1 MNLEI
6 QYQEFQEE
14 KINIPTINTENVIN
28 GNHKRSSI
36 FRLIQY
42 SLQYKLLLVFG
53 NLGLLITSVSM
64 VALPYLAGKMIDS
77 ITKSNSK
84 ENLNFLTLQ
93 FIVLTVVTAFF
104 TFLRTYAF
112 SILGEK
118 ITFHLRNEL
127 FQSLMLKDIEF
138 FDSNRSGELISR
150 LSSDISVINKGTND
164 SISTLLKNAIQVLGS
179 LILLCFISWR
189 LTLVLFC
196 VIPPSTI
203 MAIVFVKKYKQLR
216 KEYQQSIAQA
226 TQIASE
232 VLSNMR
238 IVRSFSTEERES
250 NSYQKANQI
259 VFTFGNKMALLGSQF
274 MAIGIVLAYAV
285 ILAILYYGGT
295 LVIDGESTL
304 GDLSSFVL
312 YTLTMTISLLALSGT
327 MNEMISAAAVSEKI
341 FDIIDHPVKIRNG
354 SVDASNITGQINISD
369 VTFCYP
375 TKSSVMSLK
384 RINLEINQ
392 GEVVAFVG
400 QSGSGKST
408 IVQLLQRFYDSI
420 QGSILFDNIDIKEYN
435 LQQLHKQIGFVA
447 QEPTLFSGTLKDNI
461 TYGVD
466 TFTQEDIDNAMKLAN
481 AYDFVTD
488 LSIFP
493 DGLETI
499 VGERGVKL
507 SGGQKQRIAIA
518 RALIKNP
525 KILIFDEATS
535 ALDSE
540 SEFQVQKAIDGL
552 VSSGQ
557 KTIIIIAHRL
567 STVINSNKIIVV
579 QNGYIVE
586 QGKHQELIEKNGVYK
601 QLIERQLQ

>member
-1 MNLEI
+1 MNLEP

-14 KINIPTINTENVIN
+14 KINIPIENTINSNN
-28 GNHKRSSI
+28 KRSSI

-42 SLQYKLLLVFG
+42 SLQNKLLLFFG

-64 VALPYLAGKMIDS
+64 VALPYLTGKMIDS

-84 ENLNFLTLQ
+84 ENLNYLTLQ
-93 FIVLTVVTAFF
+93 FIVLTIVTAFF

-112 SILGEK
+112 NILGEK

-127 FQSLMLKDIEF
+127 FQSLIQKDIEF

-164 SISTLLKNAIQVLGS
+164 SISTLLKNAIQVIGS
-179 LILLCFISWR
+179 LILLCFISWK

-203 MAIVFVKKYKQLR
+203 LAIIFVKKYKQLR
-216 KEYQQSIAQA
+216 KEYQQSIAQS

-250 NSYQKANQI
+250 NSYQIANQNI
-259 VFTFGNKMALLGSQF
+259 YNFGNKMAVLGSQF
-274 MAIGIVLAYAV
+274 MSIGIVLAYAV
-285 ILAILYYGGT
+285 ILAILYYGGS
-295 LVIDGESTL
+295 LVIDGQSTI
-304 GDLSSFVL
+304 GNLSSFVL

-354 SVDASNITGQINISD
+354 SVDASNISGQINISN

-375 TKSSVMSLK
+375 TKQNVMSLK
-384 RINLEINQ
+384 AISLEINQ

-408 IVQLLQRFYDSI
+408 IVQLLQRFYDSKL
-420 QGSILFDNIDIKEYN
+420 GSILFDNIDIKEYN

-488 LSIFP
+488 FSIFP
-493 DGLETI
+493 DGLQTI

-552 VSSGQ
+552 VQSGQ

-579 QNGYIVE
+579 QNGQIVE

>member
-1 MNLEI
+1 MNLES

-14 KINIPTINTENVIN
+14 KINIPTINIENTIN
-28 GNHKRSSI
+28 SNQKRSSF

-42 SLQYKLLLVFG
+42 SLQYKLLLFFG
-53 NLGLLITSVSM
+53 NLGLLITSISM
-64 VALPYLAGKMIDS
+64 VALPYLTGKMIDS
-77 ITKSNSK
+77 ITKSK
-84 ENLNFLTLQ
+84 FFNFIIHRVNNQ
-93 FIVLTVVTAFF
+93 
-104 TFLRTYAF
+104 
-112 SILGEK
+112 K

-127 FQSLMLKDIEF
+127 FQSLILKDIEF

-150 LSSDISVINKGTND
+150 LSSDISVINKGTNN
-164 SISTLLKNAIQVLGS
+164 SISTVLKNAIQVIGS

-196 VIPPSTI
+196 VIPPSVI
-203 MAIVFVKKYKQLR
+203 IAIIFVKKYKQLR
-216 KEYQQSIAQA
+216 KEYQQSIAYS

-250 NSYQKANQI
+250 NSYKKANQD
-259 VFTFGNKMALLGSQF
+259 VYYFGNKLAILGSQF
-274 MAIGIVLAYAV
+274 MAIGIVLAYSV
-285 ILAILYYGGT
+285 ILAILYYGGS
-295 LVIDGESTL
+295 LVIDGQSTI

-312 YTLTMTISLLALSGT
+312 YTLTMTISLLSLSGT

-341 FDIIDHPVKIRNG
+341 FDIIDHPIKIRNG
-354 SVDASNITGQINISD
+354 TLDASNISGQINISN

-375 TKSSVMSLK
+375 TKQNVMSLK
-384 RINLEINQ
+384 KICLEINQ

-408 IVQLLQRFYDSI
+408 IVQLLQRFYDSG

-435 LQQLHKQIGFVA
+435 LKQLHNQIGFVA

-488 LSIFP
+488 MSIFP

-540 SEFQVQKAIDGL
+540 SEFQVQKAIDDL
-552 VSSGQ
+552 VQSGQ

-579 QNGYIVE
+579 QNGQIVE
-586 QGKHQELIEKNGVYK
+586 QGKHLELIEKNGVYK